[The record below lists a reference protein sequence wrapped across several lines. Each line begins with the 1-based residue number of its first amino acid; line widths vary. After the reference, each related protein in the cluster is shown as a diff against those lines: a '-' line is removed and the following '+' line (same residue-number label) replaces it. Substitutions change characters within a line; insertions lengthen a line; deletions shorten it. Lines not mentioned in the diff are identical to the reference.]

1 MTRPQ
6 LYTDDPTNFHEPVAT
21 LAILRTIQPKERF
34 DGMGCNV
41 LAGYLTFMWD
51 GGSVATASSGSVEV
65 PDDISSS
72 DAYVADPLTAPGR
85 WIKNAAVVVGG
96 AVVGSA
102 VADVTALAAIAPG
115 SRTNGMSVAVQ
126 ADNSF
131 WQFDSASSAAASD
144 IVVVPDTGTGRWRR
158 MDNEGLVRV
167 HAAVADLTALKAIAA
182 TGRFNGMLAVNTTD
196 QGLWEFV
203 SASSATGDDIT
214 VAAPAAGTGR
224 WLRVNP
230 ANAAVYAPV
239 ADLTA
244 LKAIGSA
251 YRVNGMLA
259 VVVADG
265 SRWRFVAGSSLTGD
279 DILVAAPAAGTG
291 RWIRADNMVDITAAV
306 TFNTAD
312 NAVLYTVPTGFR
324 LQVGVPFW
332 NVGTSWTGGTNS
344 AIGVSSSNTGLAT
357 AGDLLGGAGGDVAAG
372 LLSTGAYAKGTKGT
386 KVGTPEAVLIGA
398 ETVKFNRVVDAF
410 TAGAATLH
418 LPVFVV
424 TAP

>member
-1 MTRPQ
+1 MRPQ
-6 LYTDDPTNFHEPVAT
+6 IYTDDPTNFHEPVAT
-21 LAILRTIQPKERF
+21 LALLRAIQPKERF
-34 DGMGCNV
+34 QGIGCNV
-41 LAGYLTFMWD
+41 VDGHMTFMWD
-51 GGSVATASSGSVEV
+51 QASVATASSGSVEV
-65 PDDISSS
+65 PTDISSTA
-72 DAYVADPLTAPGR
+72 AYIADPTDAPGR
-85 WIKNAAVVVGG
+85 WIKNAAVVSGG

-102 VADVTALAAIAPG
+102 VADLTALAAIAAVN
-115 SRTNGMSVAVQ
+115 RTNGMAVSVQ
-126 ADNSF
+126 ADNSW
-131 WQFDSASSAAASD
+131 WQFDSGSSAAASD
-144 IVVVPDTGTGRWRR
+144 IVTVPGAGTGRWLR
-158 MDNEGLVRV
+158 MDSEGLVRV

-182 TGRFNGMLAVNTTD
+182 VSRFNGMLAVNTTD

-203 SASSATGDDIT
+203 SGSSATGDDIT
-214 VAAPAAGTGR
+214 VATPAAGTGR
-224 WLRVNP
+224 WLRVNT
-230 ANAAVYAPV
+230 ANAAVFAPV

-251 YRVNGMLA
+251 YRVNGMVA

-265 SRWRFVAGSSLTGD
+265 SRWRFVSGSSVTGD

-306 TFNTAD
+306 TFGTAN

-344 AIGVSSSNTGLAT
+344 AIGVSSSNAGLNT
-357 AGDLLGGAGGDVAAG
+357 AGDLLGGAGGDLAAG
-372 LLSTGAYAKGTKGT
+372 LLSTGAYAKGTVGA
-386 KVGTPEAVLIGA
+386 KVGAPGAVLIGA
-398 ETVKFNRVVDAF
+398 ETIKFDRVVDAF

-418 LPVFVV
+418 VPVFVV